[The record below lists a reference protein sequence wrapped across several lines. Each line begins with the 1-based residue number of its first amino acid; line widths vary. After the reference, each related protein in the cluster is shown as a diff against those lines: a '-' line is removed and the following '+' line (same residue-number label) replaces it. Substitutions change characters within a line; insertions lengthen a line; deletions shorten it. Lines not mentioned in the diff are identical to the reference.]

1 MITVKK
7 YSNRRLYDTTESRY
21 ITLEELGEKVR
32 DGHDVQVLD
41 AKSGEDLT
49 GLTLTQ
55 IILDGRGAARLLPVA
70 LLTQLVRL
78 QDELLA
84 EFFGKFLSHALELY
98 LASKRGVQAMAPY
111 LPFGTLP
118 LGAADAW
125 ARMVGAPALW
135 PSPPAAHAPAAPAA
149 PAEPAPRGGS
159 ADDIAEL
166 RRELE
171 ALKRTVSKQR
181 R

>member
-1 MITVKK
+1 MIIVKK
-7 YSNRRLYDTTESRY
+7 YANRRLYDTAESRY
-21 ITLEELGEKVR
+21 ITLDELGEKVR
-32 DGHDVQVLD
+32 DGQDVQVLD

-49 GLTLTQ
+49 RLTLTQ

-98 LASKRGVQAMAPY
+98 LSSKRGVQAMAPY
-111 LPFGTLP
+111 LPFGALP
-118 LGAADAW
+118 LGAADVW

-135 PSPPAAHAPAAPAA
+135 PSAPASPAPVAPAAT
-149 PAEPAPRGGS
+149 AEPAARGGS
-159 ADDIAEL
+159 PDDIAEL